1 LNAVTEQ
8 QLVELQGMFD
18 GFLLQASSPDK
29 WRWLPDVNEIFSVK
43 FCYTMLLNLQPVE
56 TMEENLLVAFK
67 RIWRYNVPSKINVFG
82 WRLLLNRLPT
92 RAALNRRCILL
103 NPHDLYCVF
112 CFQYVE
118 DCAHL
123 FFHCLFSNGVWF
135 SVFKW
140 LGKSLPTGIDR
151 SNYFLLFADMCKS
164 KDDGRVCN
172 LIWLATTWNI

>member
-1 LNAVTEQ
+1 LYAKESCKNVKVSERLGGTSVISRWSWKWSETLNAVTEQ
-8 QLVELQGMFD
+8 QLAELQGLFD

-118 DCAHL
+118 DFCTPFL
-123 FFHCLFSNGVWF
+123 
-135 SVFKW
+135 
-140 LGKSLPTGIDR
+140 SLP
-151 SNYFLLFADMCKS
+151 L
-164 KDDGRVCN
+164 
-172 LIWLATTWNI
+172 